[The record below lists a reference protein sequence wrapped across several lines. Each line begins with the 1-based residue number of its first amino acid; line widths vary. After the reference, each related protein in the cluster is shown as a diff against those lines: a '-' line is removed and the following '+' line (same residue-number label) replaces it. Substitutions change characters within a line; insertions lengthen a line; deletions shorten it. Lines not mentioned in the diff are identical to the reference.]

1 MEELMDTQ
9 LRTFLTVCETMNFT
23 QAARKLFLTQPA
35 VSQHIHTLEKKYGL
49 PLFAHRGRNLELTPA
64 GKTLAAYARLLQT
77 DEALLVRKMEAC
89 QQGVHRLTF
98 GVTLTIGEYGIA
110 RPAAQYLKA
119 HPEVELTLIFGNTR
133 ELLQQLDR
141 GTLDFALVEGY
152 YPPESYDHLLFR
164 LEPFVPVCAARHQFA
179 REPQLCRD
187 LLPERLLVREP
198 GSGTRNILERNL
210 ALQGITLDQFA
221 HRAQVGNM
229 HALIQL
235 LEEDCGITFL
245 YRIAVEK
252 EAAAGRV
259 RLLPLKDFS
268 MVHPFDFIWPKD
280 SLFAPEIR
288 VICQELM
295 ESKGNSPYSSLTRRL

>member
-1 MEELMDTQ
+1 M
-9 LRTFLTVCETMNFT
+9 
-23 QAARKLFLTQPA
+23 
-35 VSQHIHTLEKKYGL
+35 
-49 PLFAHRGRNLELTPA
+49 
-64 GKTLAAYARLLQT
+64 
-77 DEALLVRKMEAC
+77 
-89 QQGVHRLTF
+89 
-98 GVTLTIGEYGIA
+98 
-110 RPAAQYLKA
+110 
-119 HPEVELTLIFGNTR
+119 
-133 ELLQQLDR
+133 
-141 GTLDFALVEGY
+141 DFALVEGY

-252 EAAAGRV
+252 RQPPVGSGCC
-259 RLLPLKDFS
+259 L
-268 MVHPFDFIWPKD
+268 
-280 SLFAPEIR
+280 
-288 VICQELM
+288 
-295 ESKGNSPYSSLTRRL
+295 